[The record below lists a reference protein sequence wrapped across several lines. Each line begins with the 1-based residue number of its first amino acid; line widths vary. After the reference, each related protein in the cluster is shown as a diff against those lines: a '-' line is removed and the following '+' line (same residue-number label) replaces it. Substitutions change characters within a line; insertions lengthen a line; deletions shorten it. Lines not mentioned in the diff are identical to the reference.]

1 MKDVRTHFMFWPN
14 INGHGPYLRVSTWAY
29 PFWGFSRDIFDRW
42 IWQWDLGHM
51 RLTFGWL

>member
-1 MKDVRTHFMFWPN
+1 MRDVRTHFMFWPN
-14 INGHGPYLRVSTWAY
+14 VNGHGPYLRISTWAY

-42 IWQWDLGHM
+42 VWQWDLGHV